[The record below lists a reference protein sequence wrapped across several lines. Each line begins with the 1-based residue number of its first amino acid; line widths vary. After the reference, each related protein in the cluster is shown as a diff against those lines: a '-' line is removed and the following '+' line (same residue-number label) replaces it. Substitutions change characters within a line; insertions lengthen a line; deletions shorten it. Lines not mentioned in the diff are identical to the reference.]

1 VTKVETLRELLRQG
15 AAAARV
21 GERVAAREAFRR
33 ATELAPDSEEA
44 WLGLAGA
51 VESLVEKR
59 SCFERVLRIDPNN
72 ADAQAGL
79 EWVSR
84 KENEARQAEKAPD
97 RAGPT
102 PPLTIQPSLSVP
114 AEQAGDGPVF
124 CYYHPN
130 VETALRCNR
139 CGKPICVKC
148 AQRTPVG
155 YRCPDCIR
163 SQQAI
168 FYTAGWLDY
177 VFVVVV
183 GLVASAIGA
192 AIVGSLGLWLVI
204 FLGPLAGGV
213 IAETARWAA
222 RRRRGRHMA
231 AVVSA
236 CIVVGALPTL
246 LFASRSLWGLGAVV
260 IYIVMAIGTA
270 YARLR

>member
-1 VTKVETLRELLRQG
+1 MKIQLQELLRQG

-21 GERVAAREAFRR
+21 GERDAAQKAFRR
-33 ATELAPDSEEA
+33 ATELAPESEEA

-51 VESLVEKR
+51 VESLAEKKA
-59 SCFERVLRIDPNN
+59 CFERVLKINPGN

-79 EWVSR
+79 AWVAR
-84 KENEARQAEKAPD
+84 KERGIEQPPKVLAKIGPDPPPAAKPAP
-97 RAGPT
+97 A
-102 PPLTIQPSLSVP
+102 VP
-114 AEQAGDGPVF
+114 AIPAGDEPVF
-124 CYYHPN
+124 CHYHSN

-177 VFVVVV
+177 ALVVVV
-183 GLVASAIGA
+183 GFFASAIGA

-213 IAETARWAA
+213 IAEAARWAA

-231 AVVSA
+231 AIVSA

-246 LFASRSLWGLGAVV
+246 LFAGRSLWGLGAVV
-260 IYIVMAIGTA
+260 IYVVMAIGTA